1 MLLTSGV
8 CLVESESSRRTHVIS
23 RPNSN
28 GSRDHG
34 LFQINDRY
42 WCNNSNKPGKDC
54 NTTCAAIVCLQCE
67 AKKLTRCQ
75 LVHELRKQKFPEDKL
90 RDWVCLVES
99 ESSRRT
105 HVISPPNSN
114 GSRDH
119 GLFQIYDGYWCNYSD
134 VPELRTDD
142 ITKASNC
149 AKKIYKRHGFDA
161 WHGWII
167 KCKGKNLPVIRHC

>member
-1 MLLTSGV
+1 MKVLLIICGVIAVVCLQCEAKTFTRCQLVRELRKQKFPENKLRDWV

-54 NTTCAAIVCLQCE
+54 NTTCA
-67 AKKLTRCQ
+67 
-75 LVHELRKQKFPEDKL
+75 
-90 RDWVCLVES
+90 
-99 ESSRRT
+99 
-105 HVISPPNSN
+105 
-114 GSRDH
+114 
-119 GLFQIYDGYWCNYSD
+119 
-134 VPELRTDD
+134 ELRTDD